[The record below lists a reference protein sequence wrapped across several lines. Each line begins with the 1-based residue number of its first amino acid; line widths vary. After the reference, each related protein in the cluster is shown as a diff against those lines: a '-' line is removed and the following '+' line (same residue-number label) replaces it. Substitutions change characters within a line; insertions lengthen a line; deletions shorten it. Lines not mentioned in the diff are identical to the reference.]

1 MGLPNENC
9 YYIGFGTLLMNR
21 REIFAKTILTRTR
34 IEGYDYCINPYVG
47 CEHGCLYCYASFMK
61 RFTGHSEPWGEFVD
75 IKINAPQVLRRQLRR
90 AKQGT
95 VLIGTVTDPY
105 QPIEKHYG
113 ITRGC
118 LEALLDFQF
127 PVNLLTRSP
136 LCLKDIDLFKQFEEI
151 EIGLS
156 ITTDDEKMRR
166 LFEPHSPSIQS
177 RVEALR
183 RLRKEGLR
191 TYAFIGP
198 ILPLN
203 PFKLVE
209 KIGDAADEILIDRL
223 NYPNKVK
230 SLYRRAGLNRYLE
243 EGYFHNTGLELKE
256 NFEKRGIPVSVIF
269 YNSIYL

>member
-1 MGLPNENC
+1 M
-9 YYIGFGTLLMNR
+9 
-21 REIFAKTILTRTR
+21 
-34 IEGYDYCINPYVG
+34 
-47 CEHGCLYCYASFMK
+47 S
-61 RFTGHSEPWGEFVD
+61 
-75 IKINAPQVLRRQLRR
+75 
-90 AKQGT
+90 
-95 VLIGTVTDPY
+95 
-105 QPIEKHYG
+105 
-113 ITRGC
+113 
-118 LEALLDFQF
+118 
-127 PVNLLTRSP
+127 
-136 LCLKDIDLFKQFEEI
+136 
-151 EIGLS
+151 
-156 ITTDDEKMRR
+156 R

-183 RLRKEGLR
+183 RLHKEGLR

-203 PFKLVE
+203 PVKLVE
-209 KIGDAADEILIDRL
+209 KIEDAVDEVLIDRL